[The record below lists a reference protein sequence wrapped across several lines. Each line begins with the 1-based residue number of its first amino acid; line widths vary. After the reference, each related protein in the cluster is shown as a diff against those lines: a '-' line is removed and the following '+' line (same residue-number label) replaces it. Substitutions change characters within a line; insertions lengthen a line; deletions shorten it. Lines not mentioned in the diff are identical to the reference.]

1 MAPAVS
7 AIARNPDQGSLAAL
21 YAAVSPD
28 VDDKDLQ
35 GVYLDDPGHEGIMI
49 GEATDDE
56 RGEEFWRTAQEVIQQ
71 IGGDDALLSWTE

>member
-49 GEATDDE
+49 GEATDDA
-56 RGEEFWRTAQEVIQQ
+56 RGEQFWDTAQVVIKQVA
-71 IGGDDALLSWTE
+71 GDDALLSWTE